1 MVRELQR
8 RQRHMS
14 ISPIFM
20 FAPVPLTSER
30 SPLAHAAALARRR
43 MAEVQALAAAAP
55 IPRKKGGTVLKVVE
69 KPSIETA
76 AA

>member
-8 RQRHMS
+8 KQRHMS

-43 MAEVQALAAAAP
+43 MAEVQALAASP

-69 KPSIETA
+69 KPAIQTA

>member
-1 MVRELQR
+1 
-8 RQRHMS
+8 MS

-20 FAPVPLTSER
+20 FAPVPLSER

-43 MAEVQALAAAAP
+43 MAEVQALAATP
-55 IPRKKGGTVLKVVE
+55 IPRKKGGVALKVVE
-69 KPSIETA
+69 KPSIQTA

>member
-1 MVRELQR
+1 
-8 RQRHMS
+8 
-14 ISPIFM
+14 M

-43 MAEVQALAAAAP
+43 MAEVQGLSVP
-55 IPRKKGGTVLKVVE
+55 TPRKKGGASLKVVQ
-69 KPSIETA
+69 KPAVESA

>member
-1 MVRELQR
+1 
-8 RQRHMS
+8 
-14 ISPIFM
+14 M

-43 MAEVQALAAAAP
+43 MAEVQAFAVP
-55 IPRKKGGTVLKVVE
+55 QPPRKKGGTTLKVVE
-69 KPSIETA
+69 KPSIESA

>member
-1 MVRELQR
+1 
-8 RQRHMS
+8 MS

-20 FAPVPLTSER
+20 FAPVPLSDR

-43 MAEVQALAAAAP
+43 MAEAQALASP
-55 IPRKKGGTVLKVVE
+55 NPRKKGGATLKVVE
-69 KPSIETA
+69 KPAIEA

>member
-1 MVRELQR
+1 
-8 RQRHMS
+8 
-14 ISPIFM
+14 M

-43 MAEVQALAAAAP
+43 MAEAQALAAQP
-55 IPRKKGGTVLKVVE
+55 PRKKGGAALKVVNKTSVE
-69 KPSIETA
+69 SA

>member
-1 MVRELQR
+1 
-8 RQRHMS
+8 MS

-20 FAPVPLTSER
+20 FAPIPLSER

-43 MAEVQALAAAAP
+43 MAEAQALSVQT
-55 IPRKKGGTVLKVVE
+55 PRKKGGTALKVVE
-69 KPSIETA
+69 KPAVESA

>member
-1 MVRELQR
+1 
-8 RQRHMS
+8 MS

-20 FAPVPLTSER
+20 FAPIPLTSER

-43 MAEVQALAAAAP
+43 MAEVQALSATP